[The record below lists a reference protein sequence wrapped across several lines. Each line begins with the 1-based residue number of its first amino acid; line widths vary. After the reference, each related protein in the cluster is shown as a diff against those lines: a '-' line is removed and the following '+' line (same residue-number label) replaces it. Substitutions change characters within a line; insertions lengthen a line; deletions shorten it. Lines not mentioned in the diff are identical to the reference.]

1 MDPNRQTLNE
11 ILQLARDNNKMLHG
25 MRRSA
30 FFWGF
35 MKFLVY
41 MILFAAP
48 IWFYLTY
55 VSGTLD
61 QMVTTINKMQ
71 GTAAQAEEKFDGFQT
86 MVKDFREKLPAFMQA
101 NGGASSTQQ

>member
-1 MDPNRQTLNE
+1 MDPNAKKLEE
-11 ILQLARDNNKMLHG
+11 IARLARENNQILHG

-35 MKFLVY
+35 MKFLIY
-41 MILFAAP
+41 MVLFAAP

-61 QMVTTINKMQ
+61 QMVTAINKMQ
-71 GTAAQAEEKFDGFQT
+71 GTAAQAEEKFDGFQSFL
-86 MVKDFREKLPAFMQA
+86 KDVRESLPSLPSMS
-101 NGGASSTQQ
+101 ASSSDEAR